1 MKNKVRNIEYLFYFL
16 LGVLHTGFATE
27 LSGNQ
32 FQYLARAL
40 DLTPN
45 QIKNDWFLQ
54 TNDANYL
61 FTSFARF
68 VIQLF
73 GFSGTVM
80 VTMILNGLGFI
91 YLVKF
96 GLKFLS
102 LRNTIARLSFAS
114 ILGLSLSNFSYEIDW
129 GVAGLGIFSP
139 SLQPSS
145 FGTLL
150 LPALYHLLAFLQSSS
165 IRYDWQNRNLGLF
178 TLFLSISLIFHP
190 SLLIS
195 VAIIQLAFIYTS
207 KRIKF
212 PLLYS
217 ISTSLFILLI
227 TLVSNYRLL
236 IDTLNNTNIEYLQAQ
251 TFLAVERIPYH
262 AVPSDF
268 LHFPDYLRLLIIF
281 CAIIVTRNSVKLQ
294 SVAIFFQ
301 ITFSVLAISLIWQLV
316 AFSPAISLLL
326 PWRISA
332 ALYPISFSICLASVL
347 NIRLSQL
354 QRNHKT
360 IWISILVFLTLFQ
373 DSKLMFLCLLFFLVR
388 KTKRHISRSGIALLI
403 CSSSLIFAT
412 QNQILVSNSWRD
424 SKDIFRTSERS
435 KLEQISSWGVGVTP
449 MEYSNFR
456 TEYKLPLYA
465 DLKSV
470 PFFPRDLIEWR
481 RRVTY
486 IETLYSNPMILCSPI
501 SEPIDWIML
510 PSDFVPYCLA
520 SFSTVQIA
528 NYSVIK
534 IRI

>member
-1 MKNKVRNIEYLFYFL
+1 MKTKMRNVEYLFYFL
-16 LGVLHTGFATE
+16 LGVLHTGFATQ

-40 DLTPN
+40 NLTSD

-61 FTSFARF
+61 FTFFARI
-68 VIQLF
+68 VIQYF

-80 VTMILNGLGFI
+80 VAMFLNGLGFI

-96 GLKFLS
+96 GLNFFT

-145 FGTLL
+145 FGIFL
-150 LPALYHLLAFLQSSS
+150 LPAIYHLLAFLQSSPTK
-165 IRYDWQNRNLGLF
+165 YDWQNTNLGLF
-178 TLFLSISLIFHP
+178 TLFLSISIIFHP
-190 SLLIS
+190 SLLVS
-195 VAIIQLAFIYTS
+195 VAIIQFAFVYTS

-217 ISTSLFILLI
+217 IFTSFFILLI
-227 TLVSNYRLL
+227 ALLSNYRLL
-236 IDTLNNTNIEYLQAQ
+236 VATLKNSNIEYWRAQ

-268 LHFPDYLRLLIIF
+268 LNFPDYLRLLIIF
-281 CAIIVTRNSVKLQ
+281 CVVFLTRNTEKFQ
-294 SVAIFFQ
+294 SVAIFFR
-301 ITFSVLAISLIWQLV
+301 ITFTILAISLIWQLYT
-316 AFSPAISLLL
+316 FSPAISLLL

-332 ALYPISFSICLASVL
+332 ALYPISFSIFLASVL

-354 QRNHKT
+354 RKNRKAL
-360 IWISILVFLTLFQ
+360 WISPFVFLTLFPN
-373 DSKLMFLCLLFFLVR
+373 SKLIFLIFLFLLAR
-388 KTKRHISRSGIALLI
+388 SAKRHVAHIGITLLI
-403 CSSSLIFAT
+403 CSISFVFAT

-424 SKDIFRTSERS
+424 SKDIFRTSERD
-435 KLEQISSWGVGVTP
+435 KFEQISTWGVGVTP

-456 TEYKLPLYA
+456 TEFKLPLYA

-470 PFFPRDLIEWR
+470 PFFPIDLIEWK

-486 IETLYSNPMILCSPI
+486 IETLYSSPMILCSPI
-501 SEPIDWIML
+501 SEPIDWVML
-510 PSDFVPYCLA
+510 PSDSVPKCLA
-520 SFSTVQIA
+520 TFSTVQIG
-528 NYSVIK
+528 NYSVTK